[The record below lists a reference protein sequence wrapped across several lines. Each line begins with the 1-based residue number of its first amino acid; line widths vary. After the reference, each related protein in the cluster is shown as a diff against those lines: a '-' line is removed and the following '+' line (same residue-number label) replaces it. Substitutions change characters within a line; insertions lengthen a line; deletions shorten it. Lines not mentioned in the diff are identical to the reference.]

1 MAFLFGPEGR
11 WFWIV
16 VLAVALFFP
25 VRQLIWVVSVRRQE
39 RKQGRQTDEAERALL
54 KRRAGFTAALLG
66 FIFSVLY
73 VQVTISKLY
82 PTP

>member
-11 WFWIV
+11 WFWTV
-16 VLAVALFFP
+16 ALAIILFFP

-39 RKQGRQTDEAERALL
+39 RKRGQQADEAERTLL
-54 KRRAGFTAALLG
+54 KRRAGFTATLLC
-66 FIFSVLY
+66 FIFSFFY

-82 PTP
+82 PLP